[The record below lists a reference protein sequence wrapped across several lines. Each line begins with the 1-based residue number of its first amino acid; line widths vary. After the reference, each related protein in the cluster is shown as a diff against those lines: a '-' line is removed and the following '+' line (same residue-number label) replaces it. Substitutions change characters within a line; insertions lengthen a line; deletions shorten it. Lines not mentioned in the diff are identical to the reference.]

1 VINVCIPIAN
11 YLLRPKEKYLVWVS
25 VAGLLR
31 KERSDSDFQKTAIQT
46 AGGSRGDERRQ
57 AAVGG
62 RYDYG
67 GVAVL
72 GEMAH
77 RVSVVENSEGGDA
90 STDLFRARS
99 GRCWG
104 LQ

>member
-1 VINVCIPIAN
+1 MIIVCILIAN
-11 YLLRPKEKYLVWVS
+11 YFLRQKEKYLVWVS

-31 KERSDSDFQKTAIQT
+31 KEMSDGDCQKTIIQT
-46 AGGSRGDERRQ
+46 AEGSRGDERRQ

-62 RYDYG
+62 RYDYR

-77 RVSVVENSEGGDA
+77 RVSIVENGEGGDA
-90 STDLFRARS
+90 STDLRS
-99 GRCWG
+99 EEVV
-104 LQ
+104 